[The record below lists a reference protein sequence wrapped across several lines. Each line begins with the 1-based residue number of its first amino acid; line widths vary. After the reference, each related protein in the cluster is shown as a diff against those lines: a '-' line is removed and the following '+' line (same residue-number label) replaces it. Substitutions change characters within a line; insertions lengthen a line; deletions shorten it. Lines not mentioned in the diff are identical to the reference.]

1 MFLKIARQYK
11 TQLFISII
19 LSIVLIALKVTTQHV
34 QIGLIVLGTLLGTF
48 ILDLDYFIH
57 AYFLEPTSDFSK
69 TLTGFMKHGDLGNAL
84 SYVYYHRDEIKD
96 KTLNSVLFQVVLG
109 GLIVFVASSD
119 APYFIKALVFS
130 TFVNSIYRMYES
142 HLLKKT
148 DEWFWALK
156 SKPKNNGVGIFAF
169 VLLGILVYCLSI
181 F

>member
-1 MFLKIARQYK
+1 MFLKIASQYK

-19 LSIVLIALKVTTQHV
+19 LSIVLIALKVTTQPV
-34 QIGLIVLGTLLGTF
+34 QIGLIVLGALLGTF
-48 ILDLDYFIH
+48 VLDMDYFIH

-109 GLIVFVASSD
+109 GLIIFVASSD

-156 SKPKNNGVGIFAF
+156 SKPKNNGVGVFAV